1 MTYTHQ
7 SGSFEAKP
15 SSVQQIGRVNPANRN
30 GTAWQVAP
38 YICCC
43 PLCCWLDYIIIDV
56 DSEHYSWMVASSPS
70 TDDTVPWMYI
80 MTREQEVT
88 DDMLEPLKATAA
100 KAGWDMATAERVPQR
115 CQLMEGGGGGLS
127 GGV

>member
-56 DSEHYSWMVASSPS
+56 DSAI
-70 TDDTVPWMYI
+70 DAALNGDCGDIDTVLN
-80 MTREQEVT
+80 E
-88 DDMLEPLKATAA
+88 
-100 KAGWDMATAERVPQR
+100 ER
-115 CQLMEGGGGGLS
+115 
-127 GGV
+127 GVST